1 MVDFKEL
8 NETPYYENL
17 NSEKKDKQN
26 NPTQSQS
33 LIPVNQQITN
43 DETNII
49 YSTPLEKSCILFVLC
64 FFIGILI
71 ALIVLIYGICIDNK
85 DIIFSSPLPLIF
97 TIVGFILGITVNIQ
111 IVINIS
117 STLGTIVITKKK
129 TYRRF
134 NK

>member
-1 MVDFKEL
+1 MM
-8 NETPYYENL
+8 
-17 NSEKKDKQN
+17 KQI
-26 NPTQSQS
+26 
-33 LIPVNQQITN
+33 LF
-43 DETNII
+43 
-49 YSTPLEKSCILFVLC
+49 YSTPLEKSYILFVLC

-71 ALIVLIYGICIDNK
+71 ALIVLIYWICIDNK
-85 DIIFSSPLPLIF
+85 VIIFSSLLPLIF
-97 TIVGFILGITVNIQ
+97 IIVGFILGITVNIQ